1 MPDLENP
8 TIINYLDLPGLEPVP
23 AGEMQTLHALFNAR
37 VKRSPDAPAY
47 QQYNPETQR
56 WNHFT
61 WGETAASV
69 AAWRATL
76 ATENLQ
82 PGDKVGIRRGNGL
95 NWVLFDQAALSLGLV
110 VVPLYVDD
118 RPDNVA
124 YIIEHAEIKLLYIE
138 CADQWRCL
146 KDHLDQLE
154 QLQRIVIEEDLQP
167 RILRIQDKRIV
178 ALKDWLKSQQDDV
191 PEVPV
196 DSQALATIVYTS
208 GTTGRPKGVMLSHR
222 NITENVRAGINSVMI
237 YPDDRLVSFLPLSH
251 MFERMAGY
259 YMSMM
264 AGSEVIY
271 ARSIP
276 ELAEDLQFHKP
287 TVLISVPRIYERV
300 YGKIKAKLASGP
312 AIKKILFEK
321 TVDVGWARYEYRQGL
336 AKWQPKLLLW
346 PVLDKI
352 VASKVREK
360 LGGQLRFA
368 LSGGAPLPPSI
379 ARVFIGLGIEL
390 FQGYGLTESSPV
402 ITVNTL
408 EYHRPASIGLPV
420 RGEEIKIGDH
430 DELLARGPNIMMG
443 YWKNPEA
450 TAAAIDSEGWLHTG
464 DQARIEKGFVY
475 ITGRLKEIIVL
486 ANGEK
491 VPPAD
496 MESAI
501 AEDALFEQS
510 MVVGEG
516 KAYLSCLVVL
526 NPDIWE
532 GVQAEQGEGFD
543 DLDSAKVQAY
553 LLERIK
559 PLITRFPGYAQI
571 HRVAASF
578 EPWTVDNGLSTP
590 TMKIR
595 RARIVEQ
602 YQAAIDGLYLGH
614 E

>member
-1 MPDLENP
+1 MRDLENP
-8 TIINYLDLPGLEPVP
+8 KITNHLDQPGLASIP
-23 AGEMQTLHALFNAR
+23 AEEMRTLHELFAAR
-37 VKRSPDAPAY
+37 VRRSPKAPAY
-47 QQYNPETQR
+47 QQYDSETKK
-56 WNHFT
+56 WNHYT
-61 WGETAASV
+61 WGETAAAV
-69 AAWRATL
+69 AVWRATL
-76 ATENLQ
+76 ATEQLQ
-82 PGDKVGIRRGNGL
+82 PGDKVGIRRGNGH

-118 RPDNVA
+118 RPENIA
-124 YIIEHAEIKLLYIE
+124 YIIEHADLKLLYIE
-138 CADQWRCL
+138 TVEQWSCL
-146 KDHLDQLE
+146 KDHLDQLGK
-154 QLQRIVIEEDLQP
+154 LQRIVIEEDIQP
-167 RILRIQDKRIV
+167 RVFSKQEARVI
-178 ALKDWLKSQQDDV
+178 ALTDWLKLTQGDV
-191 PEVPV
+191 PKVEVNSH
-196 DSQALATIVYTS
+196 DLATIVYTS

-222 NITENVRAGINSVMI
+222 NIAENVRAGINSVMI

-264 AGSEVIY
+264 AGCEVIY

-276 ELAEDLQFHKP
+276 ELGEDLQSKKP

-300 YGKIKAKLASGP
+300 YGKIKAKLESGP
-312 AIKKILFEK
+312 AIKKTLFEK
-321 TVDVGWARYEYRQGL
+321 TVDVGWARYQYRQGL

-408 EYHRPASIGLPV
+408 EFHRPASIGLPV
-420 RGEEIKIGDH
+420 RGEEIKIGEH

-450 TAAAIDSEGWLHTG
+450 TAEAIDSEGWLHTG

-501 AEDALFEQS
+501 AEEALFEQS
-510 MVVGEG
+510 MVLGEG

-526 NPDIWE
+526 NKEIWV
-532 GVQAEQGEGFD
+532 GIKAEKAGSFD
-543 DLDSAKVQAY
+543 DLDSDAVQLY

-559 PLITRFPGYAQI
+559 PLIDRFPGYAQI
-571 HRVAASF
+571 RQVAASF

-595 RARIVEQ
+595 RSKIMDQ
-602 YQAAIDGLYLGH
+602 YKDAIDALYVGH
-614 E
+614 A